1 MLITIKKIINRIFI
15 RPYLRNSLSSVGS
28 NFRFGYSSNLEVP
41 KSFTVGDDFFCGP
54 YAYFSSNAKTKVTI
68 GNSVM
73 FGHQCMVI
81 AGNHNISDPNMTMMN
96 APKLFDMDEGIIIE
110 DDVWV
115 GARSVILD
123 GSHVSEGTVI
133 AAGAVVSC
141 KTKPYSIYGGIPA
154 KFIKFRFS
162 KTDIEKINSE
172 QYTPEELL
180 ANYE

>member
-28 NFRFGYSSNLEVP
+28 NFRFGYASNLEVP
-41 KSFTVGDDFFCGP
+41 KSFTIGDDFFCGP
-54 YAYFSSNAKTKVTI
+54 YAYFSSNANTKVSI

-73 FGHQCMVI
+73 FGPHCMVI
-81 AGNHNISDPNMTMMN
+81 AGNHNISNANTTMMN
-96 APKLFDMDEGIIIE
+96 SPKLFEKDKGIIIE
-110 DDVWV
+110 SDVWV
-115 GARSVILD
+115 GARAVILD
-123 GSHVSEGTVI
+123 GSHISEGTVV

-141 KTKPYSIYGGIPA
+141 RTKPYSIYGGVPA

-162 KTDIEKINSE
+162 KTDIKKVRSE
-172 QYTPEELL
+172 QYTSGELL